1 MVDRL
6 MTYDIVLQDRTG
18 QDRTG
23 QDRTGQDRTGQADC
37 AFFSDKTA
45 YFCDG

>member
-6 MTYDIVLQDRTG
+6 MTYDIVL

>member
-18 QDRTG
+18 QV
-23 QDRTGQDRTGQADC
+23 DC
-37 AFFSDKTA
+37 AFFSDRIV
-45 YFCDG
+45 YLMIDDRWI